1 MSIEAILD
9 TIIHVDKFKT
19 FDMLSQGTY
28 RLKMRLYHI
37 QDQQVRDPNS
47 IKLTQKKIYAQPY
60 LSPEK
65 RYSFKKIQ
73 PQHKAQIIE
82 NEQAFA
88 TQMFYIKFC
97 DQEFDINEMCVFR

>member
-37 QDQQVRDPNS
+37 QDQQVPRS
-47 IKLTQKKIYAQPY
+47 QFYLTYPKENIRTTLSLPGKAILLQENPAAAQGPD
-60 LSPEK
+60 
-65 RYSFKKIQ
+65 
-73 PQHKAQIIE
+73 
-82 NEQAFA
+82 N
-88 TQMFYIKFC
+88 
-97 DQEFDINEMCVFR
+97 